1 MSRIALSPNASGTG
15 TLTIAAPNTNAD
27 RTLTLPDTTG
37 TVVLNEG
44 SGTFKI
50 ASSGNVGIGTSSPA
64 QLLEVAGNIQSTVN
78 GTSSILALSGDNT
91 NYSALRLRQSS
102 TVSRIENLIAGTGAY
117 TPIAINAGGSE
128 RMRIDTSG
136 NVGIGTSSPTHN
148 ASAGSVVAQINGP
161 SANAAVLHLTNG
173 TTGSAAND
181 GLILARWNDDT
192 NYLWT
197 YENEAIAFGTN
208 NLERMRID
216 SAGRVTM
223 PYQPAFSAKHTAT
236 EGPGTNSPLTQWGVQ
251 VNVGGGAFSN
261 GRYTAPIA
269 GNYLISLSLL
279 QNTGT
284 GSSGVN
290 LTRNGSIIYRVMYAV
305 TGYGYQMA
313 SGTYI
318 LSLAAND
325 YIEFTNEVGGI
336 QWYGDATGLGA
347 MTVQLI
353 G

>member
-1 MSRIALSPNASGTG
+1 MSKIALTPNASGTG
-15 TLTIAAPNTNAD
+15 TLTIAAPNTNTD
-27 RTLTLPDTTG
+27 RTLTLPDATG
-37 TVVLNEG
+37 TVNISGLANEVPAG
-44 SGTFKI
+44 SAGAPAIYPTGDTNTGIFFPAADTVAVATAGTERLRVN
-50 ASSGNVGIGTSSPA
+50 S
-64 QLLEVAGNIQSTVN
+64 AGNLGL
-78 GTSSILALSGDNT
+78 GTT
-91 NYSALRLRQSS
+91 
-102 TVSRIENLIAGTGAY
+102 
-117 TPIAINAGGSE
+117 
-128 RMRIDTSG
+128 
-136 NVGIGTSSPTHN
+136 SPTHN
-148 ASAGSVVAQINGP
+148 ASAGSVVAHINGP
-161 SANAAVLHLTNG
+161 STNAAVLHLTNE

-181 GLILARWNDDT
+181 GLILARWNDNT

-290 LTRNGSIIYRVMYAV
+290 LTKNGSIIYRVMYAV

-325 YIEFTNEVGGI
+325 YIEFTNEVGSI